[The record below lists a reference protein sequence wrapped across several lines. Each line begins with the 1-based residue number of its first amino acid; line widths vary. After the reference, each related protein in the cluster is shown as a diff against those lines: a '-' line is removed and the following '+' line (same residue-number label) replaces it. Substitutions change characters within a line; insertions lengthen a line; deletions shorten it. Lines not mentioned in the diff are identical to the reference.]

1 MQVGLARNRTG
12 AARRGLQRALRW
24 QGPTYSLHRQARWR
38 PAEVSEIPNW
48 FAYVAMFGWP
58 AVCIVLFSQ
67 LRFEKAVVWSLLGG
81 FMLLPSSFEVD
92 PHFLPPLDKMGVTSL
107 ATLLLCWVFGENA
120 PHPRRSIGLYMLGAL
135 LVLSP
140 LLSSLNNSEELRAL
154 KASIPGFYP
163 LTALKFCG
171 RNLLMIVPMYIGSR
185 FLASDYGRSVL
196 LKALPT
202 AMVFYS
208 LPMLFEIRM
217 SPQLHRWVYGYFP
230 HESFA
235 QQMRG
240 GGFRP
245 VVFFSHGL
253 ALALFTT
260 LAVLAAFVLVRKR
273 EKIVGQHAGLIAAYL
288 GGLLVLCKTL
298 GATIYAAILAPVI
311 LFTRPRTWIKLA
323 CAISLVACAYPLLRN
338 NDLAPTQLISQAASA
353 VSVDRMKSFQVRVE
367 NEDALLAKAN
377 QKPWFGWGGWGRN
390 RIYDKWTG
398 QDISVTDGGWI
409 IEYGC
414 WGWVGY
420 LALYGLLA
428 FALFR
433 AHRATGREI
442 TPENLTRGGLALLLA
457 VCIVDSI
464 PNSASLSWVFVLAGS
479 IASTA
484 KARRKSLVRAEPKAR
499 PAPQQVAVAQ

>member
-1 MQVGLARNRTG
+1 M
-12 AARRGLQRALRW
+12 
-24 QGPTYSLHRQARWR
+24 
-38 PAEVSEIPNW
+38 
-48 FAYVAMFGWP
+48 
-58 AVCIVLFSQ
+58 
-67 LRFEKAVVWSLLGG
+67 WSLLGG
-81 FMLLPSSFEVD
+81 YMLLPSSLDVD
-92 PHFLPPLDKMGVTSL
+92 LEFLPPLDKLGVTSL
-107 ATLLLCWVFGENA
+107 ATLLLCWVYGSRV
-120 PHPRRSIGLYMLGAL
+120 PRPRRSVLLYVLAGL

-154 KASIPGFYP
+154 KMSIPGFYP

-185 FLASDYGRSVL
+185 FLSSDNARAVL

-230 HESFA
+230 HESFSQA
-235 QQMRG
+235 MRG

-245 VVFFSHGL
+245 VVFFPHPL
-253 ALALFTT
+253 
-260 LAVLAAFVLVRKR
+260 VLAMFTAMALLAALVLVRER
-273 EKIVGQHAGLIAAYL
+273 QRILGQKPGLVAAYL
-288 GGLLVLCKTL
+288 SGLLVLCKAL
-298 GATIYAAILAPVI
+298 GAAMYAIVLAPVV
-311 LFTRPRTWIKLA
+311 LFTRPRTWIKVA
-323 CAISLVACAYPLLRN
+323 CAVSLVACAYPLLRN
-338 NDLAPTQLISQAASA
+338 NGLAPTQLVSQVAST
-353 VSVDRMKSFQVRVE
+353 VSTDRLKSFQSRVE

-377 QKPWFGWGGWGRN
+377 EKPWFGWGGWGRN

-409 IEYGC
+409 IVYGC
-414 WGWVGY
+414 WGWAGY
-420 LALYGLLA
+420 LGLYGLLA

-433 AHRATGREI
+433 AHRAVGKEI
-442 TPENLTRGGLALLLA
+442 TPANLTRGGLALLLA

-464 PNSASLSWVFVLAGS
+464 PNSGSLSWVFVLAGS

-484 KARRKSLVRAEPKAR
+484 QARRKS
-499 PAPQQVAVAQ
+499 PAPRKAVAERVAAPQMAGA

>member
-1 MQVGLARNRTG
+1 L
-12 AARRGLQRALRW
+12 
-24 QGPTYSLHRQARWR
+24 
-38 PAEVSEIPNW
+38 
-48 FAYVAMFGWP
+48 FGWP
-58 AVCIVLFSQ
+58 AVCIVLFTQ

-81 FMLLPSSFEVD
+81 FMLLPSSLDVD
-92 PHFLPPLDKMGVTSL
+92 LPLLPPIDKMAVTSL
-107 ATLLLCWVFGENA
+107 ATLLLCWVFGSNA
-120 PHPRRSIGLYMLGAL
+120 PHPRRSIGLYVLGGL
-135 LVLSP
+135 LVLAP

-163 LTALKFCG
+163 LTALKFSG
-171 RNLLMIVPMYIGSR
+171 RNLLMLVPMYIGSR

-273 EKIVGQHAGLIAAYL
+273 ERIVGQHAGLTATYL
-288 GGLLVLCKTL
+288 SGLLVLCKTL
-298 GATIYAAILAPVI
+298 GAAIYAVILAPVI
-311 LFTRPRTWIKLA
+311 LFTRPRTWIKIA
-323 CAISLVACAYPLLRN
+323 CVISLVACAYPLLRN
-338 NDLAPTQLISQAASA
+338 NGLAPTQLISQAASA
-353 VSVDRMKSFQVRVE
+353 VSADRMKSFQVRVE
-367 NEDALLAKAN
+367 NEEALLAKAN

-390 RIYDKWTG
+390 RIYDRWTG

-433 AHRATGREI
+433 AHAAVGKEV
-442 TPENLTRGGLALLLA
+442 TPETLTRGGLALLLA

-484 KARRKSLVRAEPKAR
+484 KARRKSLIRAEPKAR
-499 PAPQQVAVAQ
+499 PAPPQVAVAQ

>member
-1 MQVGLARNRTG
+1 
-12 AARRGLQRALRW
+12 
-24 QGPTYSLHRQARWR
+24 
-38 PAEVSEIPNW
+38 
-48 FAYVAMFGWP
+48 MFGWP
-58 AVCIVLFSQ
+58 LVCVALFTQ
-67 LRFEKAVVWSLLGG
+67 LRFEKAVVWSMLGG
-81 FMLLPSSFEVD
+81 FILLPSSFEID
-92 PHFLPPLDKMGVTSL
+92 THILPPLDKMGVTSL
-107 ATLLLCWVFGENA
+107 ATLLLCWVFGSNA
-120 PHPRRSIGLYMLGAL
+120 PQPRRSIGLYLLGGL

-163 LTALKFCG
+163 LTALKYCG

-202 AMVFYS
+202 AMLFYS

-230 HESFA
+230 HVSFA

-245 VVFFSHGL
+245 VVFFPHGL
-253 ALALFTT
+253 ALALFTS
-260 LAVLAAFVLVRKR
+260 LALLAALVLVRKR
-273 EKIVGQHAGLIAAYL
+273 ERIFGQHAGLIAAYL
-288 GGLLVLCKTL
+288 AGLLALCKTL
-298 GATIYAAILAPVI
+298 SAAIYAGVLAPVI
-311 LFTRPRTWIKLA
+311 LFTRPRTWIKIA
-323 CAISLVACAYPLLRN
+323 CAASLVACAYPFLRN
-338 NDLAPTQLISQAASA
+338 NGLAPTQLVSQAASA
-353 VSVDRMKSFQVRVE
+353 VSADRMKSFQVRVE
-367 NEDALLAKAN
+367 NEEALLAKAN

-390 RIYDKWTG
+390 RIYDRWTG

-414 WGWVGY
+414 WGWAGY

-433 AHRATGREI
+433 AHRATGKEI
-442 TPENLTRGGLALLLA
+442 TPENLTRGGLALLLD

-479 IASTA
+479 IASVA
-484 KARRKSLVRAEPKAR
+484 KARRKSLVRPEAKAR
-499 PAPQQVAVAQ
+499 PAPTQVAVAQ